1 MLPQKYTVPFFVS
14 FYKQESDVQDHDDP
28 QVLKGVLK
36 CTHSFTEWT
45 LGDVY
50 YVPDTVPFTSVCC
63 FVWSSHYPHL
73 TDEKTRGS
81 ERLNDLSKFRKP
93 DSGRT
98 GFWTSVWFQS
108 SCTDSF
114 NAPCCLPWQKSL
126 TSYYGAGDSWEWCYL
141 HCRAPGWRRF
151 QLRQRAIPGPLGILC
166 SALSACMTMER
177 REGSSRGQTHHHQAK
192 ARSTGTT
199 RASPGVTLMSISRDP
214 KCDETFILE
223 SKSWI

>member
-1 MLPQKYTVPFFVS
+1 MLPQKYTVQFFVS

-73 TDEKTRGS
+73 TGEKTRGS

-108 SCTDSF
+108 SYTDSF

-126 TSYYGAGDSWEWCYL
+126 TSYYGASRKVWL
-141 HCRAPGWRRF
+141 PTMV
-151 QLRQRAIPGPLGILC
+151 LGIHENDATYTAEPRDEDDFSWDKGQFQGLWASFVQPC
-166 SALSACMTMER
+166 LHVWPWKGER
-177 REGSSRGQTHHHQAK
+177 DLPEGRHI
-192 ARSTGTT
+192 TT
-199 RASPGVTLMSISRDP
+199 KQRLGLQGPPELP
-214 KCDETFILE
+214 LE
-223 SKSWI
+223 SPSWV